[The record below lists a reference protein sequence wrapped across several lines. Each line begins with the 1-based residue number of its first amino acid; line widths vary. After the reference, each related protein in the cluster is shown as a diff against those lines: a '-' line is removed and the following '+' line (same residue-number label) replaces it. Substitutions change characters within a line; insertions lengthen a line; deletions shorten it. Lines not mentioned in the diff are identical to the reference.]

1 MGTFSMLIAYSS
13 NFVFSVC
20 LCRGYFCRGYFK
32 TRTDVNF
39 INATPAIEWE
49 KLMVSSVLF

>member
-1 MGTFSMLIAYSS
+1 MGTFSMLIVYSS

-32 TRTDVNF
+32 TRTDANF